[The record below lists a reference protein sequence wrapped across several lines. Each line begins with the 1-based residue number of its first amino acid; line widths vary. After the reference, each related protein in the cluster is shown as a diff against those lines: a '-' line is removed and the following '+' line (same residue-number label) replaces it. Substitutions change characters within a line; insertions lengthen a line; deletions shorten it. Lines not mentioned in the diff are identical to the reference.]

1 MEENFQYK
9 FYLDEGINAFY
20 EGKYNE
26 AIEFINKS
34 IKLKNDFEISYFYR
48 ATCYQ
53 AKENWDEAMMD
64 YTKAIQINPKM
75 TDAYYNRAKIIL
87 SRKDIINPKIEN
99 AIEDLKKAI
108 ELDNKFVDAMF
119 AMAAGLKKLAK
130 YNEAIEYLDKIIEI
144 EPDAINAK
152 ALKKLILTKYLN

>member
-1 MEENFQYK
+1 
-9 FYLDEGINAFY
+9 
-20 EGKYNE
+20 
-26 AIEFINKS
+26 
-34 IKLKNDFEISYFYR
+34 
-48 ATCYQ
+48 
-53 AKENWDEAMMD
+53 MD